1 MNKHEAC
8 PNCPSSDAYW
18 VYPDGHGY
26 CFSCK
31 TPTFPSTKDRV
42 ERKIQA
48 ETMGM
53 STVSATASPTTVIG
67 TSGSAEA
74 KLLDTSSWTSFL
86 TPVAKAWLSKYGLT
100 ANEIKENDIYWDA
113 SSSGLV
119 FVVDWLHCGDGGK
132 VPSLIQ
138 TRNFSLSPNLPK
150 YRTTGK
156 KQNSKK
162 IWGIH
167 SPYLILCEDIVS
179 AIKIGRTSSAKAC
192 LGTALPAN
200 IHEIAKNY
208 DRIDVWLDP
217 DKRLEALTMSNIL
230 KQFGIKSEPIF
241 TKNDPKTDIT

>member
-31 TPTFPSTKDRV
+31 TVTRPSVKASV
-42 ERKIQA
+42 ERAIQTKTLA
-48 ETMGM
+48 TGT
-53 STVSATASPTTVIG
+53 SSPSAGLTTVIG

-86 TPVAKAWLSKYGLT
+86 APVAKAWLSKYGLT

-138 TRNFSLSPNLPK
+138 TRSFSSSPNQPK

-156 KQNSKK
+156 KQDSKK
-162 IWGIH
+162 IWGIRT
-167 SPYLILCEDIVS
+167 PTLILCEDIVS
-179 AIKIGRTSSAKAC
+179 AIKIGRTNSAKAC
-192 LGTALPAN
+192 LGTSLPSK
-200 IHEIAKNY
+200 ILEISKNY
-208 DRIDVWLDP
+208 AKIDVWLDP

-241 TKNDPKTDIT
+241 TKNDPKTDIL